1 MTIRMKLSGL
11 VIGLCLLV
19 SACDPG
25 QGGYTITVTPENNQN
40 TQNNPADSAAPQTQA
55 SGDEGS
61 GGTQAP
67 NWPPVKDG
75 QRIEMA
81 DNFLAENYYIIL
93 DASGSMSYTVGQY
106 GGEKRIDA
114 AKKAVTAFLRELPRD
129 VNLGLLAFQPTRELV
144 PLGPGTHQEVAE
156 QVQRLIPQGKTP
168 LHRAMTMGYAALENQ
183 ARRQSGYGTYKLI
196 VVTDGESND
205 NDPGPLA
212 RAIVNSSP
220 VEVHVIGFAIADHAL
235 NIPGI
240 TRYVTA
246 NSTEE
251 LVKALTDTTKSES
264 ESFDVLSFE

>member
-1 MTIRMKLSGL
+1 MAVRMRLSGL
-11 VIGLCLLV
+11 IIGLGLFV

-25 QGGYTITVTPENNQN
+25 QGGYTITVSPESNQ
-40 TQNNPADSAAPQTQA
+40 TASENPAESVTSQTQA
-55 SGDEGS
+55 YEDQGS

-75 QRIEMA
+75 QKIEMA
-81 DNFLAENYYIIL
+81 GNFLTENYYIIL
-93 DASGSMSYTVGQY
+93 DASGSMSYTVGQN
-106 GGEKRIDA
+106 GGDKRIDA

-129 VNLGLLAFQPTRELV
+129 VNLGLLSFQPTRELV
-144 PLGPGTHQEVAE
+144 PLGAGKHQEVAE

-205 NDPGPLA
+205 QDPGPLA

-235 NIPGI
+235 NIPGV